1 MTTPDMKQ
9 GFCQENQKE
18 DPEKLM
24 EFRDKGGKRNTQA
37 CLTEILTVVSPDYFV
52 SATKTIRNSFDEEQK
67 DVENLL
73 ILFVTVCEK
82 PTESFAL
89 VSSS

>member
-24 EFRDKGGKRNTQA
+24 EFRDKREEREHTGMSHRDSNCGFSRLL
-37 CLTEILTVVSPDYFV
+37 CIS
-52 SATKTIRNSFDEEQK
+52 DEDQPEF
-67 DVENLL
+67 L
-73 ILFVTVCEK
+73 
-82 PTESFAL
+82 
-89 VSSS
+89 